1 VEFYEYRFVSGSNPV
16 TMRDVAQAANVSVS
30 TVSKALRNDPTI
42 PEGRCRSIQE
52 MAERLGYRPHPMVA
66 ALMAQMHRHRR
77 RSDPHHLAWLD
88 FWADAK
94 RKPETVNIDH
104 ILNGARIRAGELGYG
119 LEVYPSGS
127 DGESLDRLKR
137 ALTAR
142 GQWGVIVPPVPD
154 SAARLS
160 LDLSGLSAV
169 TIGTSLHEP
178 KMHRVSPNHF
188 QGAVGAFQRV
198 LEMGYV
204 RPGLVLSHEMNERVN
219 GRWLGAFMA
228 CQQRLTEQNR
238 AAPLLVEPGDR
249 KALGRWWK
257 QERPDV
263 VLMAEVLDWPPSA
276 RPKIAW
282 LMLNGQPQ
290 ALGGMDY
297 QLENL
302 GGVAVEVVVA
312 QIHRNERGTPPV
324 PQTVLIDGVWSE
336 PADRRG

>member
-1 VEFYEYRFVSGSNPV
+1 VEFYEYRFVSGSHPV

-66 ALMAQMHRHRR
+66 ALMAQMHHHRR

-88 FWADAK
+88 FWGGAK
-94 RKPETVNIDH
+94 RKCETVNSDH

-119 LEVYPSGS
+119 LEVYQSGS
-127 DGESLDRLKR
+127 DRESLQRLKR
-137 ALTAR
+137 SLTAR
-142 GQWGVIVPPVPD
+142 GQWGIIVPPVPE

-228 CQQRLTEQNR
+228 CQQRLTEKNR
-238 AAPLLVEPGDR
+238 ATPLLVEPGDR

-297 QLENL
+297 QLEKL

-336 PADRRG
+336 PAARSG

>member
-1 VEFYEYRFVSGSNPV
+1 
-16 TMRDVAQAANVSVS
+16 MRDVAHAANVSVS

-42 PEGRCRSIQE
+42 PECRRRSIQE

-66 ALMAQMHRHRR
+66 ALMAQMHHHRR

-88 FWADAK
+88 FWAGAK
-94 RKPETVNIDH
+94 RKCETVNSDH

-119 LEVYPSGS
+119 LEVYQSGS
-127 DGESLDRLKR
+127 DRESLQRLKR

-142 GQWGVIVPPVPD
+142 GQWGVIVPPVPE

-204 RPGLVLSHEMNERVN
+204 RPGLVLTHEMNERVD

-228 CQQRLTEQNR
+228 CQQRLSEQNR
-238 AAPLLVEPGDR
+238 VGPLLVDTGDR

-263 VLMAEVLDWPPSA
+263 VLMAEVLDWPLSA

-297 QLENL
+297 QLEKL

-312 QIHRNERGTPPV
+312 GIHRNERGTPPV

-336 PADRRG
+336 MFCFVA